1 MQQKL
6 PKDLQP
12 VLWSIKIEDL
22 DLKKDKIYIIHQILA
37 FGNLKQLKWLFK
49 NYSLNEIRKVFQKY
63 PLKVYRPQSFNFV
76 REILLKM
83 KGKINEKNYVTTF
96 LRTIE

>member
-1 MQQKL
+1 MQKL
-6 PKDLQP
+6 TKDLQP
-12 VLWSIKIEDL
+12 VLWSVKVEDL

-49 NYSLNEIRKVFQKY
+49 TYSFEEIKDVFKKY
-63 PLKVYRPQSFNFV
+63 PFKIYRPQSFNFV
-76 REILLKM
+76 KEVLLKI
-83 KGKINEKNYVTTF
+83 KTKTNEKKYVTTF